1 MSRAALPAICT
12 NGGVQESVVLTIVL
26 MDSAVVGDDT
36 ANPSR
41 HPLML

>member
-1 MSRAALPAICT
+1 MF
-12 NGGVQESVVLTIVL
+12 TIVL

-41 HPLML
+41 HPLMLWDLLKVYAATPWSSMPG